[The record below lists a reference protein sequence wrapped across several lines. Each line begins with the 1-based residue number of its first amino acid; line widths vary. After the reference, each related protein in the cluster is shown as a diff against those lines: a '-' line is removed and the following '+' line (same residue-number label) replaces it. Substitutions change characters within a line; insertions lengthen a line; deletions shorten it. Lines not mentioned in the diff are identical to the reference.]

1 MPPKRRTSPKKSKN
15 LNIDSIDY
23 EESEDQGIYRI
34 TYEIAEDETLS
45 PNAINSLEK
54 KFKKLVEGLSDDEN
68 LTLDDI
74 EYYYQPH
81 HRLTVVLVGGTVA
94 DDEEGM
100 VITQSYAKELLKLYN
115 KSTGKKVKL
124 TFGGKKYKVTPTY
137 LTNDDWVD
145 IWNKLQDLK
154 ITSNIKITA
163 VDASDNDTA
172 VVHFSKLKM
181 SSPASGKRKTSPKR
195 GKKWY
200 SHLDII
206 AWYSVLF
213 YAIF

>member
-1 MPPKRRTSPKKSKN
+1 MISEYSVLSYHYKEVVMPPKRRTSPKKSKN

-45 PNAINSLEK
+45 PNTLNSLEK
-54 KFKKLVEGLSDDEN
+54 KFKKLVGGLSDDEN

-81 HRLTVVLVGGTVA
+81 HRLTVVLVGGTVE

-100 VITQSYAKELLKLYN
+100 LITQSYAKELLKLYN

-195 GKKWY
+195 GKK
-200 SHLDII
+200 
-206 AWYSVLF
+206 
-213 YAIF
+213 